1 MRIRLVRR
9 PLLPGEFNAEKW
21 VPLTLVASGI
31 AAWVAFHLGLNTPG
45 CGFRRLTDLPCLA
58 CGGTRSARALLAAD
72 FLSALAFNPLFVLS
86 IGLVVLWS
94 VWAIFDRIRGQYLRL
109 RLVTDPAGSR
119 LLRWGLAISLV
130 FHWIWLAWT
139 LPA

>member
-9 PLLPGEFNAEKW
+9 PLLPGEFDAERW
-21 VPLTLVASGI
+21 LPVALVASGL
-31 AAWVAFHLGLNTPG
+31 AAWAAFRLGLATPG

-58 CGGTRSARALLAAD
+58 CGGTRSARSLLAAD
-72 FLSALAFNPLFVLS
+72 FLSALAYNPLFVVAL
-86 IGLVVLWS
+86 GLATLWS
-94 VWAIFDRIRGQYLRL
+94 LWSLVARLRGDGLRV

-119 LLRWGLAISLV
+119 FLRWGLAIGLIL
-130 FHWIWLAWT
+130 HWMWLAWT

>member
-31 AAWVAFHLGLNTPG
+31 AAWVAFHLGLTTPG

-94 VWAIFDRIRGQYLRL
+94 VWSVFDRIRGQYLRL